1 MTKFFT
7 IILFALILALSCKK
21 ENTEKSSVL
30 KQLYSQY
37 KDGEIDQATYKGET
51 VYVTG
56 INAYDSSTSIYDKNG
71 NVIGGC
77 DYSYGLIDPICYDLG
92 ELKAIYRCENHLSGK
107 PPVDLFKLRSNY

>member
-7 IILFALILALSCKK
+7 IFLCSLILALSCKK
-21 ENTEKSSVL
+21 ESTQRSSVL
-30 KQLYSQY
+30 KQLHTQY
-37 KDGEIDQATYKGET
+37 KDGEIDQATYQGEM

-77 DYSYGLIDPICYDLG
+77 DYSYGLIDPICY
-92 ELKAIYRCENHLSGK
+92 ELSEQKVIYRCENHLSGK
-107 PPVDLFKLRSNY
+107 PPVDIFKLHSNY